1 MTSSIKI
8 GVIGISDGWSTQILA
23 DAIERKTG
31 FCRVIS
37 MSEVSMQ
44 MPDFKIT
51 HKGFNLLDLDALIIK
66 KIDKVYSPTM
76 HDQLEIVRKL
86 SELGVRVFSD
96 PVMVNKLVNRLSC
109 TMRLNRAGVPMPR
122 TLITQEIDEARAFIE
137 EVGAAVFKPLYSTKA
152 RGMML
157 LTKDQNELVSSLK
170 SYHSQNDIMYI
181 QEKLELPGEDLG
193 VVFLGK
199 DYLGTYAR
207 VGSKGSWNTTIREG
221 GRYRSFEP
229 TDEIMQIAIK
239 ARDAFD
245 LDFTCVDV
253 AETADGPVCFEV
265 SAFGGFRG
273 LTEGLGIN
281 VADQYVDYVIQKVK
295 KA

>member
-8 GVIGISDGWSTQILA
+8 GVIGIPDGWSTQVLA
-23 DAIERKTG
+23 EAIQRKTG
-31 FCRVIS
+31 FCRVIA

-51 HKGFNLLDLDALIIK
+51 HNGFNLLDLDALIIK

-76 HDQLEIVRKL
+76 HDQLEIVRKV
-86 SELGVRVFSD
+86 SELGVQVFSD
-96 PVMVNKLVNRLSC
+96 PIMVNKLINRLSC
-109 TMRLNRAGVPMPR
+109 TMRLNRAEVPMPR
-122 TLITQEIDEARAFIE
+122 TLITQEIHEAEAFID

-157 LTKDQNELVSSLK
+157 LTKGQNELMSSLK
-170 SYHSQNDIMYI
+170 NYHSQNDIMYI
-181 QEKLELPGEDLG
+181 QEKLELPGQDLG
-193 VVFLGK
+193 VVFIGK
-199 DYLGTYAR
+199 EYLGTYAR

-229 TDEIMQIAIK
+229 SDEIMAIARK

-253 AETADGPVCFEV
+253 AETANGPVCFEV

-281 VADQYVDYVIQKVK
+281 VADLYVDYIIKKVK
-295 KA
+295 ES